1 MKRTLSLFSA
11 NLLYLVSMLL
21 VLFLGSTVQSLNLTI
36 GLIVTEFLLIL
47 LPVLVFLPL
56 RHIPFKEGLR
66 LNKISW
72 KVAVLSLLLGVSTY
86 VFSVLIE
93 EVMMKLSGMPP
104 VDVPAGSMPDNILFY
119 ILYVVALAVSAPIC
133 EEALFRGAIQGAY
146 ESRKSTALAII
157 VPTLMFAFFHF
168 RLSGL
173 PGLLPISF
181 LLGYV
186 AWRTRSIYSSILVHV
201 GINGTASAVTI
212 LALNGITIVKE
223 FSNLILV
230 SAGGLVVT
238 LVLLALFI
246 RVQPRP
252 VSEESP
258 EEPRKKWL
266 AVYWP
271 LIIAGLL
278 YLVIVGITFF
288 SSLPKAAK
296 TLVFTPPALESPLE
310 TRYQAVNRA
319 GDVVGEMECTFTP
332 NDNTFTLDCSEDIK
346 AYEVRIDNS
355 MWSDSGHSAELH
367 AVWDGDSMQLL
378 QYRKVGSYDGGGEQ
392 TSQIKDGSLITTS
405 FFDSY
410 EPLSLSCAELVEYEW
425 VWRVNHLD
433 TSEGSLFETPF
444 VYLMRWDDTLKK
456 SLPILQ
462 TETLKLQGNETITVP
477 AGEFKTSKVTLDGQ
491 SAWYL
496 AEENNYPLPIQFDDG
511 MVTFSLM
518 E

>member
-1 MKRTLSLFSA
+1 MKKTLSLFSA

-36 GLIVTEFLLIL
+36 GLIATEFLLIL
-47 LPVLVFLPL
+47 LPVLVFLRL
-56 RHIPFKEGLR
+56 RHVPIKEGLR
-66 LNKISW
+66 LSKISW
-72 KVAVLSLLLGVSTY
+72 KVALLSLLMGVSMY

-104 VDVPAGSMPDNILFY
+104 VDVPAGSMPDNALFY

-146 ESRKSTALAII
+146 ESRKSAALAII

-212 LALNGITIVKE
+212 LALNGIIIVKE

-230 SAGGLVVT
+230 SAGGLLVT
-238 LVLLALFI
+238 LVLLALFN
-246 RVQPRP
+246 RVQPKP
-252 VSEESP
+252 APEVNP
-258 EEPRKKWL
+258 EETRSKWL

-271 LIIAGLL
+271 LIVAVLL
-278 YLVIVGITFF
+278 YLTVVGITFF
-288 SSLPKAAK
+288 TSLPKAAK
-296 TLVFTPPALESPLE
+296 TLVFTPPALEAPVE

-319 GDVVGEMECTFTP
+319 GDVVGEMECVLSPQAFTI
-332 NDNTFTLDCSEDIK
+332 TLDCAETIQP
-346 AYEVRIDNS
+346 YEVRIDNS
-355 MWSDSGHSAELH
+355 MWSDSGHAADFH
-367 AVWDGDSMQLL
+367 AAWDAITLDLL
-378 QYRKVGSYDGGGEQ
+378 DYRKYGTYFEGGEQ
-392 TSQIKDGSLITTS
+392 TSEVKDGSLITTS

-410 EPLSLSCAELVEYEW
+410 VPLSLSGAELIEYEW
-425 VWRVNHLD
+425 VWRVNRLD
-433 TSEGSLFETPF
+433 ISESSLFETPF
-444 VYLMRWDDTLKK
+444 VYLMRWDDALQK
-456 SLPILQ
+456 SLPTLR
-462 TETLKLQGNETITVP
+462 TESLKLEGAETITVP
-477 AGEFKTSKVTLDGQ
+477 AGEFKVWKVTLDGQ
-491 SAWYL
+491 AAWYL
-496 AEENNYPLPIQFDDG
+496 DEDDSYPLPIQFDDG